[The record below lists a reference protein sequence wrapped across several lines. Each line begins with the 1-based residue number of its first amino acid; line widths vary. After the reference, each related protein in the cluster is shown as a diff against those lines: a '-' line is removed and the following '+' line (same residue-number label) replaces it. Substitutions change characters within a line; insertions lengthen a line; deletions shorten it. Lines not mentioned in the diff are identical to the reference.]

1 MSDKLK
7 SLYEREGRNT
17 NSSDPKM
24 LNARV
29 FIGNL
34 PSEKVT
40 RLEIENLFSP
50 YGKMLGIS
58 LHKSY
63 GFVQYEKEE
72 EAKKAVAGMHN
83 HHLHGLSLGKFCYI
97 GGH

>member
-1 MSDKLK
+1 M
-7 SLYEREGRNT
+7 SLYDKEGRSNNT
-17 NSSDPKM
+17 SDPKM
-24 LNARV
+24 LHSRV

-40 RLEIENLFSP
+40 RLEVEKLFSS
-50 YGKMLGIS
+50 YGKLLGVS

-72 EAKKAVAGMHN
+72 EAKKAVAAMHG
-83 HHLHGLSLGKFCYI
+83 HHLHGLNLGKCLC
-97 GGH
+97 